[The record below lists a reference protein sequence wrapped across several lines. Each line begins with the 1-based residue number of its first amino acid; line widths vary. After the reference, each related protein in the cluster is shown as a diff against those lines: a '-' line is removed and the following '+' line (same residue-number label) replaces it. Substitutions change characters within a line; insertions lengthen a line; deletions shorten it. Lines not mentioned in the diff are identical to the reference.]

1 MHPVLKQMLPATAP
15 QQQQREQKRHE
26 PAVPPPPASLD
37 RDVQGRWVKRSA
49 PVAPEPR
56 PTSTAASGSHGVRWR
71 NDYLTEEPLQGGGG
85 VGGGET
91 SAGYRRALDWDEG
104 EGLARPLPPTRGPG
118 ELDRAVARHPR
129 VALKRDT
136 QVSDVAPDNL
146 FREDLSGGVGEREG
160 LRDLQYRAGHE
171 ILESGLDRERV
182 LSGYDFEQ
190 PVDGGRAGP
199 SSGHAHVRAA
209 DLATAYQQTV
219 RQERSFQQTF
229 NHTLRTLL
237 AREETRVGLMHLWD
251 FAQALRDNP
260 QSRALTAQLF
270 LITQHCRDEGV
281 FREALL
287 GLAEPESRWLFDLLD
302 ILQSIV
308 VQEQRLT
315 TEERVA
321 AINYAVLT
329 LGKFYARR
337 VYRTRFVPLDKEVK
351 VDTFYMRMVLK
362 ALVLSEELGAY
373 RNARLERQVGGGR
386 DRREM
391 TDAELM
397 QRLRDTLRDERR
409 WGALGGG
416 GATSLPA
423 LMPGEGAE
431 GCRPP
436 APRTVSRQATAAA
449 MHGGAEHLYEAS
461 DRRLGDVDD
470 GDGESGED
478 EDEDEAEEA
487 GAEDYYY

>member
-1 MHPVLKQMLPATAP
+1 MHPVLKQMLPATAQ
-15 QQQQREQKRHE
+15 QQQQREQQRRD
-26 PAVPPPPASLD
+26 PAVPPPSPALS
-37 RDVQGRWVKRSA
+37 RDVHGRWVKRAA

-56 PTSTAASGSHGVRWR
+56 ATTSSGPVARVSWQ
-71 NDYLTEEPLQGGGG
+71 NDYLTDEFQG
-85 VGGGET
+85 VGQQQQQQLEGGA
-91 SAGYRRALDWDEG
+91 SAHHRRRALDWDEA
-104 EGLARPLPPTRGPG
+104 EGLARPLEPTSGAA

-129 VALKRDT
+129 VALKKDT
-136 QVSDVAPDNL
+136 LSSGVAHDNL
-146 FREDLSGGVGEREG
+146 FRDDYAEGEGDREG
-160 LRDLQYRAGHE
+160 MRDLHYRAGHE
-171 ILESGLDRERV
+171 MLASGLDSQRV

-190 PVDGGRAGP
+190 PLDGGAAGP
-199 SSGHAHVRAA
+199 STGHAHVRAA

-219 RQERSFQQTF
+219 KQERSFQQTF
-229 NHTLRTLL
+229 NNTLRTLL

-315 TEERVA
+315 LEERVA

-337 VYRTRFVPLDKEVK
+337 VYKTRFVPLDKEVK

-397 QRLRDTLRDERR
+397 QRLRETLRDERR
-409 WGALGGG
+409 WAEVASGAGG
-416 GATSLPA
+416 TSLPA
-423 LMPGEGAE
+423 LMPGDGSQVQQ
-431 GCRPP
+431 PP
-436 APRTVSRQATAAA
+436 APRTLSQRATTAAL
-449 MHGGAEHLYEAS
+449 HGSGAPQHMYES
-461 DRRLGDVDD
+461 EDRDLGDVDD
-470 GDGESGED
+470 GDGGESEDDQESYYED
-478 EDEDEAEEA
+478 E
-487 GAEDYYY
+487 Y

>member
-1 MHPVLKQMLPATAP
+1 MHPVLKQMLPATA
-15 QQQQREQKRHE
+15 QQQQEREQQRRD
-26 PAVPPPPASLD
+26 PAVPPPSQALA
-37 RDVQGRWVKRSA
+37 RDVQGRWVKRA
-49 PVAPEPR
+49 TPVAPEPR
-56 PTSTAASGSHGVRWR
+56 ATSSGLARVHWQNDYLSDEFQGVGAASGA
-71 NDYLTEEPLQGGGG
+71 GGAAAPACNY
-85 VGGGET
+85 
-91 SAGYRRALDWDEG
+91 SQRRAADWDEG
-104 EGLARPLPPTRGPG
+104 EGLARPLPPTRSDA
-118 ELDRAVARHPR
+118 ELERAVARHPR
-129 VALKRDT
+129 VAMKRDT
-136 QVSDVAPDNL
+136 MHSAVAPDNL
-146 FREDLSGGVGEREG
+146 FREDLSEGLGDREG
-160 LRDLQYRAGHE
+160 MRDLQYRAGHE
-171 ILESGLDRERV
+171 MVASGLDSERV

-190 PVDGGRAGP
+190 PLEGGAAGP
-199 SSGHAHVRAA
+199 SPGHAHVRAA

-219 RQERSFQQTF
+219 KQERSFQQTF
-229 NHTLRTLL
+229 NNTLRTLL

-308 VQEQRLT
+308 VQEQRLSL
-315 TEERVA
+315 EERVA

-397 QRLRDTLRDERR
+397 QRLRETLRDERR
-409 WGALGGG
+409 WAEVAGGG
-416 GATSLPA
+416 TSLPA
-423 LMPGEGAE
+423 LMPGEGSN
-431 GCRPP
+431 GPP
-436 APRTVSRQATAAA
+436 APRTVSQRATSAAL
-449 MHGGAEHLYEAS
+449 HGTGVQHMYEAEE
-461 DRRLGDVDD
+461 RALGNVNDD
-470 GDGESGED
+470 DGESGGEDDQESYYED
-478 EDEDEAEEA
+478 E
-487 GAEDYYY
+487 Y

>member
-1 MHPVLKQMLPATAP
+1 MHPVLKQMLPATAQ
-15 QQQQREQKRHE
+15 QQQQREQQRRD
-26 PAVPPPPASLD
+26 PTVPPPSQALA
-37 RDVQGRWVKRSA
+37 RDVQGRWVKRAA

-56 PTSTAASGSHGVRWR
+56 ATSAGLARVHWQ
-71 NDYLTEEPLQGGGG
+71 NDYLTDEFQG
-85 VGGGET
+85 VGAPAARGSGG
-91 SAGYRRALDWDEG
+91 AVPACNYQRAADWDEG
-104 EGLARPLPPTRGPG
+104 EGLARPLEPTRSEA

-129 VALKRDT
+129 VAMKRDT
-136 QVSDVAPDNL
+136 MHSAVAPDNL
-146 FREDLSGGVGEREG
+146 FREDFSEGAGDREG
-160 LRDLQYRAGHE
+160 MRDLQYRAGHE
-171 ILESGLDRERV
+171 MVASGLDSERV

-190 PVDGGRAGP
+190 PLDGGAAGP
-199 SSGHAHVRAA
+199 SAGHAHVRAA

-219 RQERSFQQTF
+219 KQERSFQQTF
-229 NHTLRTLL
+229 NNTLRTLL

-315 TEERVA
+315 LEERVA

-397 QRLRDTLRDERR
+397 QRLRETLRDERR
-409 WGALGGG
+409 WAEVAGAGG
-416 GATSLPA
+416 TSLPA
-423 LMPGEGAE
+423 LMPGDASQVG
-431 GCRPP
+431 PP
-436 APRTVSRQATAAA
+436 APRTVSQRAASA
-449 MHGGAEHLYEAS
+449 ALHGAGAAQHMYEAEE
-461 DRRLGDVDD
+461 RALGNVNDEE
-470 GDGESGED
+470 GGESGGEDDQESYYED
-478 EDEDEAEEA
+478 E
-487 GAEDYYY
+487 Y